1 MLCISQ
7 IHMKKLTS
15 SWVDDMEDLQEE
27 RPDLPELMEAHLSIN
42 SKSFCL
48 QPFLAL
54 EAIAGDLAPILE
66 QLEVEF
72 VCLRGRNE
80 AVECGWRPPRL
91 AELDSEELFKL
102 DVVL

>member
-1 MLCISQ
+1 MT
-7 IHMKKLTS
+7 HVRKHTS
-15 SWVDDMEDLQEE
+15 SWVDDMEDLQDE

-54 EAIAGDLAPILE
+54 AELEAIAGDLAPILE

-80 AVECGWRPPRL
+80 VVECGWRPPRL

-102 DVVL
+102 DAVL